1 MNELLDPQENFNTIV
16 FLKQTKKL
24 TMQYKKCHI
33 LLGQPRTNNGTERKL
48 LDKSYDFKKSNES
61 ERHQLSSI
69 HTTHYDQFNIKLDL
83 RLLLA
88 ILLNRLHKRYSNI

>member
-1 MNELLDPQENFNTIV
+1 
-16 FLKQTKKL
+16 
-24 TMQYKKCHI
+24 MQYNKCHI

-48 LDKSYDFKKSNES
+48 LDKSYDLKKSNES

-69 HTTHYDQFNIKLDL
+69 HTTHYTDQFNIKLDL

-88 ILLNRLHKRYSNI
+88 ILLKRLHKTYSNI